1 MSFATLAMLP
11 VSYAI
16 YVLFLT
22 PTFVIASRSSVGHW
36 RLAAVRAIYT
46 TIGTMYGF
54 VPHHE

>member
-1 MSFATLAMLP
+1 MLP